1 MSCNLENARLKKKR
15 NEEIKAK
22 LKNMSKEAIQAAI
35 AKKKECNARALDIVQ
50 QLIEPNVEELWLLD
64 NLKHINQCHFQ
75 DIVEERAITMCCGY
89 PLCDKTLSNV
99 PKKMYKIST
108 KENKVYDI
116 TDRKNY
122 CSNICYKAGIFLKD
136 QLYTSPLW
144 LRDCEIPV
152 EYKTLSS
159 KQGGTSGSGAEI
171 DLGNTSPV
179 KVSNDHETIC
189 NNKNNDDDKEE
200 NLKHKS
206 PPSQFSKENV
216 TLMEVK
222 KENSVEGCEIV
233 ITKTEENKVTLE
245 KQPDLKKIDVQILNS
260 ETLMKSMKQANSG
273 KIEKNRVA
281 ATKIKTVY
289 KSSEDIVIEIEKKVK
304 SWFTIDTL
312 MFLLGEDGVK
322 ELLKLNGSTLEEVES
337 LRVKD
342 TRMYEK
348 YQEIYRRLN
357 LLELKEMQ
365 QEEKHLPSK
374 PLPNYEQLLDEAK
387 QLELKVRSF
396 YRGDE
401 KVTFKEDVSTDA
413 DKIPEDQYPIL
424 PLVDHHDVIL
434 ARRKILLDKLNRVLP
449 DIQNALE
456 LSQFRLGLELQQ
468 LVATFSLGPSSI
480 CLHASQWS
488 LVSLIVIKLLTLR
501 NEILRYAYAKELTQ
515 KRLMTFL
522 LTYDLDG
529 GYIDRLASYLVDVE
543 QIGTVAPF

>member
-1 MSCNLENARLKKKR
+1 MSCDLENARLKKKR
-15 NEEIKAK
+15 NDDIKAK

-35 AKKKECNARALDIVQ
+35 AKKKECNARALEIVQ

-89 PLCDKTLSNV
+89 PLCDKSLSNV

-122 CSNICYKAGIFLKD
+122 CSNICYKAGVFLKE

-144 LRDCEIPV
+144 LRDCELPV

-159 KQGGTSGSGAEI
+159 KQSGTSGSGAEI

-179 KVSNDHETIC
+179 KVSNELESVN
-189 NNKNNDDDKEE
+189 NNKNDDSKEE
-200 NLKHKS
+200 NLKYKS
-206 PPSQFSKENV
+206 PPSQLSRDKVALKEI
-216 TLMEVK
+216 K
-222 KENSVEGCEIV
+222 KENSVTGGEMTAI
-233 ITKTEENKVTLE
+233 KTEENENTLE
-245 KQPDLKKIDVQILNS
+245 KEPSLKQIDVKISNN
-260 ETLMKSMKQANSG
+260 ENVKKPMKNASSV
-273 KIEKNRVA
+273 KIEKDRV
-281 ATKIKTVY
+281 TVQKIKTISM
-289 KSSEDIVIEIEKKVK
+289 SSEDIVVEIEKKVK

-312 MFLLGEDGVK
+312 MFLLGEDGVR
-322 ELLKLNGSTLEEVES
+322 ELLKLNGSSLEEVES
-337 LRVKD
+337 LRMKD
-342 TRMYEK
+342 TQMYEK

-357 LLELKEMQ
+357 LVELKEKQ
-365 QEEKHLPSK
+365 QESKQLPSK
-374 PLPNYEQLLDEAK
+374 PLPNYEQLQKEAK
-387 QLELKVRSF
+387 ELELKVRSF

-401 KVTFKEDVSTDA
+401 KVTFKEEVSTNN
-413 DKIPEDQYPIL
+413 DKIPEDQYPVL

-434 ARRKILLDKLNRVLP
+434 TRRKILLEKLNRVLP

-468 LVATFSLGPSSI
+468 LVSTFGLGPSNI
-480 CLHASQWS
+480 CLHATQWS

-501 NEILRYAYAKELTQ
+501 NEILRYAYAKDLTQ

-543 QIGTVAPF
+543 QIRTVAPF